1 MAEGTAPSQLT
12 NEQLLHEVVLRL
24 RAYFTRDRIL
34 KILAIAALYTLVSV
48 LTFNL
53 LEDMFRGFGL
63 SKVVTDV
70 ILSTAASVFSSIFYA
85 AYIAWNA
92 NHHGNKL
99 TRHDF
104 IIPGMIMGY
113 SIGFAAIILTAHGLK
128 IGVTALAV
136 AAGVSGGW
144 VVPFAFA
151 ILTAV
156 ALVATGIYQTVKA
169 VRADSAPISLS
180 ECFRSACTPAPSSS
194 STRYDDNFGHS
205 PSARLHL
212 LDNSDGNDDDDRFSD
227 DSPHERGHTRS
238 LEMERLDGESSSPSP
253 GGTMR

>member
-1 MAEGTAPSQLT
+1 MAEGTRASRLT
-12 NEQLLHEVVLRL
+12 NEELLHEVGLRL

-53 LEDMFRGFGL
+53 LFDMLHGFGL
-63 SKVVTDV
+63 SRVVTGV

-85 AYIAWNA
+85 AYIALNA
-92 NHHGNKL
+92 NHHANKL

-113 SIGFAAIILTAHGLK
+113 SIGFAAIILTAHGLE
-128 IGVTALAV
+128 IGLKALAF

-151 ILTAV
+151 ILTGV
-156 ALVATGIYQTVKA
+156 ALVATGLYWTVKA
-169 VRADSAPISLS
+169 VRADNAPIDFSQ
-180 ECFRSACTPAPSSS
+180 CFRSDCTPAPSSP
-194 STRYDDNFGHS
+194 STRYGGGHGFNNAATLS
-205 PSARLHL
+205 L
-212 LDNSDGNDDDDRFSD
+212 LDHADGGADDDAFSD
-227 DSPHERGHTRS
+227 ESSNDGDKARGI
-238 LEMERLDGESSSPSP
+238 EMQRLDGESSSPTP
-253 GGTMR
+253 GGAMR